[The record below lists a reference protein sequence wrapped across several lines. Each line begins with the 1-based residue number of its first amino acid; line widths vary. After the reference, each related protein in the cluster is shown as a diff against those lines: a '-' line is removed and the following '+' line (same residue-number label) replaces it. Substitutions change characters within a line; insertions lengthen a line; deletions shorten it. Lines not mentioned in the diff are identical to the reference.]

1 MAHALE
7 RRNRTFT
14 AGSVGKDLRARKY
27 GTFGNFDV
35 LTIRRGIRLL
45 KVRGEIEGQGSHNLV
60 ISSPVRV
67 PHDIAVVTDEDYCED
82 CGGYREMEVLC
93 EKYPGG
99 RHWRAVVECGV
110 CGDGY
115 NTLYDN
121 DFVRKYVAATT

>member
-14 AGSVGKDLRARKY
+14 AGSVGKDLRAKKY

-67 PHDIAVVTDEDYCED
+67 PHDIAVVTDEDYCEV
-82 CGGYREMEVLC
+82 CGGYREINGRALREVPLGRALARR
-93 EKYPGG
+93 GG
-99 RHWRAVVECGV
+99 MQQGLR
-110 CGDGY
+110 
-115 NTLYDN
+115 
-121 DFVRKYVAATT
+121 

>member
-1 MAHALE
+1 LIVRIPVKCEKLPAYW
-7 RRNRTFT
+7 
-14 AGSVGKDLRARKY
+14 RK
-27 GTFGNFDV
+27 
-35 LTIRRGIRLL
+35 LL
-45 KVRGEIEGQGSHNLV
+45 
-60 ISSPVRV
+60 
-67 PHDIAVVTDEDYCED
+67 AVVTDEDYCED